1 MILLMSNWF
10 SLSAGRDT
18 LRCLALATID
28 NPPRR
33 EDMDLEDSRKFIQ
46 YEVSMRMN
54 SIQCMNYLFCI
65 MFTNLHEFQSDS
77 GCFLFRQTWLLLEL
91 LECWIHPVKKWCPPS
106 RNAEMLVS
114 ESSSSLETTRSA
126 EVSILFYWIKDN
138 ICKIMINSFCWDKST
153 T

>member
-1 MILLMSNWF
+1 MSNWL

-33 EDMDLEDSRKFIQ
+33 EDMDLEDARKFIQ
-46 YEVSMRMN
+46 YEVSMRVN
-54 SIQCMNYLFCI
+54 SIQCMNYLSCI
-65 MFTNLHEFQSDS
+65 MHTILHEFQSNS
-77 GCFLFRQTWLLLEL
+77 GCFLCRQTWLLLEL

-126 EVSILFYWIKDN
+126 KVPILFYRIKDN
-138 ICKIMINSFCWDKST
+138 ICKMMISLLLLR
-153 T
+153 

>member
-1 MILLMSNWF
+1 MSNWL

-33 EDMDLEDSRKFIQ
+33 EDMDLEDARKFIQ
-46 YEVSMRMN
+46 YEVSMRVN
-54 SIQCMNYLFCI
+54 SIQCMNYLSCI
-65 MFTNLHEFQSDS
+65 MHTILHELQSNS
-77 GCFLFRQTWLLLEL
+77 GCFLCRQTWLLLEL

-126 EVSILFYWIKDN
+126 KVPILFYRIKDN
-138 ICKIMINSFCWDKST
+138 ICKIDDQFTFVEIR
-153 T
+153 

>member
-1 MILLMSNWF
+1 MSNWL

-33 EDMDLEDSRKFIQ
+33 EDMDLEDARKFIQ
-46 YEVSMRMN
+46 YEVSMRVN
-54 SIQCMNYLFCI
+54 SIQCMNYLSCI
-65 MFTNLHEFQSDS
+65 MHTILHELQSNS
-77 GCFLFRQTWLLLEL
+77 GCFLCRQTWLLLEL

-126 EVSILFYWIKDN
+126 KVPILFYRIKDN
-138 ICKIMINSFCWDKST
+138 ICKMMISPLLLR
-153 T
+153 

>member
-1 MILLMSNWF
+1 MSNWL

-33 EDMDLEDSRKFIQ
+33 EDMDLEDARKFIQ
-46 YEVSMRMN
+46 YEVSMRVN
-54 SIQCMNYLFCI
+54 SIQCMNYLSCI
-65 MFTNLHEFQSDS
+65 MHTILHEFQSSS
-77 GCFLFRQTWLLLEL
+77 GCFLCRQTWLLLEL

-126 EVSILFYWIKDN
+126 KVPILFYRIKDN
-138 ICKIMINSFCWDKST
+138 ICKLMISSLLLR
-153 T
+153 

>member
-1 MILLMSNWF
+1 MSNWL

-33 EDMDLEDSRKFIQ
+33 EDMDLEDARKFIQ
-46 YEVSMRMN
+46 YEVSMRVN
-54 SIQCMNYLFCI
+54 SIQCMNYLSCI
-65 MFTNLHEFQSDS
+65 MHTILHEFQSNS
-77 GCFLFRQTWLLLEL
+77 GCFLCRQTWLLLEL

-126 EVSILFYWIKDN
+126 KVPILFYRIKDN
-138 ICKIMINSFCWDKST
+138 ICKLMISSLLLR
-153 T
+153 

>member
-1 MILLMSNWF
+1 MSNWL
-10 SLSAGRDT
+10 SLTAGRDT

-33 EDMDLEDSRKFIQ
+33 EDMDLEDARKFIQ
-46 YEVSMRMN
+46 YEVSMRAN
-54 SIQCMNYLFCI
+54 SIQCMNYLSCI
-65 MFTNLHEFQSDS
+65 MHTILHELQSNS
-77 GCFLFRQTWLLLEL
+77 GCFLCRQTWLLLEL

-126 EVSILFYWIKDN
+126 KVPILFYRIKDN
-138 ICKIMINSFCWDKST
+138 ICKMMISSLLLR
-153 T
+153 